1 MEYSKGGS
9 NLLKVSDIGKKA
21 ILGTILPVIIK
32 TLLKKKN
39 IKEDVLDDNKISIIE
54 NVLRVK
60 MIGPGKQ
67 KSETVKKDTSIK
79 NNDFHFSTIREPRA
93 NAIGLSEFFTLHL
106 KNLQEK
112 NPDDK
117 FIKRLLPKEIFEF
130 EDTVIEGEVDEAK
143 RQELENK
150 KKVRNEILEARKE
163 YEEKIKKQ
171 QEEFDNKI
179 KEEFEKQL
187 EIVKQNTANIEIQNA
202 DNNEKL
208 KQKAK
213 ELNQKR
219 EDLKQA
225 VEENK
230 TKEEIESLQNMID
243 IKEKEKEELKQQ
255 HSEELEKL
263 RKGHNED
270 IYKMVDI
277 AIEALVNH
285 PIEKAEMK
293 KKMTLL
299 KSPNEFNILNEERE
313 TLIDNIIKEFL
324 DVNSTEDVKKIL
336 DKIPPP
342 QMSEQGKRRNAML
355 GPLEIERIPSGPFQ
369 GGPLGSQ
376 TARGPPSMP
385 RLDLT
390 KTVRINWDNFI
401 KQLIIL
407 RNTSPSFH
415 IIMDADI
422 FVRPAGEPHS
432 KYGYK
437 WIEPDLKSIEKWKSI
452 DDSEFFDDDSDD
464 DDSDD
469 DDSDDD
475 DSDNT
480 EKEEL
485 IQQHSEQLE
494 KLRKGHNEDIY
505 KMVEMFMKEQKN
517 TDSLK
522 DLVKFKEQV
531 QKLQYFILPPPLF
544 ITMPGKALATV
555 REEAQRNNNS
565 LVVEN
570 VSNSPSTQ
578 TLEHYF
584 NIMEEKTYSVE
595 KPCNDTGNK
604 INILYA
610 YLLYVFGYIIP
621 EIYIKMLKILHKEI
635 QSQPAEHQMIHQ
647 RTNWLEKCLTYEEL
661 KKGLNK
667 YTIPFRPGYSKFIY
681 IDTNNNT
688 LVTNF
693 SNNIKCL
700 LGMIDLF
707 KYYIIFKEASKI
719 SNDEAAFLGQQTKQT
734 KQTKFNKKMNQ
745 WALRSAIMLHENIAF
760 RDVEEGRQQNKWQK
774 IGEIEFEKISN
785 ASSINYVPIEDKPVE
800 EDRQYKAYSRYFFN
814 QLYWD
819 LVTATDPSDLA
830 NDPPK
835 SAKSARESI
844 KKMDSYTDGSAE
856 IKIVHELIES
866 IIKEENSDIDID
878 IDTDIHNSLHA
889 LLIMFNKNI
898 ETFTTKL
905 SNFIDLLYKKT
916 GDNNDNSYNLILIVL
931 IGLYRYV
938 FPTGRSNEEHN
949 FQFDLL
955 REDEKGTRNELFVAA
970 HNVNKKFHD
979 LDDSR
984 VDINPIIFKS
994 RFSLLTDPPDAPED
1008 DESYSDEVKK
1018 SAKLL
1023 INSFDIMEQMK
1034 QLNGTNAYKI
1044 FFENK
1049 GDTVFDDDKAA
1060 NLYDIIGVPEAINMP
1075 TALPVDTSK
1084 MSQNNIEILYD
1095 DKSNEQYQW
1104 EPPTSPDVNDRGLRP
1119 QSPPIHAPA
1128 IHPPR
1133 DPPPRGPPPSG
1144 PPPRGPPPRG
1154 PPPRGPP
1161 RGLLP
1166 RGVPPS
1172 PPPRGL
1178 LPRGA
1183 PHDVITYL
1191 LNSVDGT
1198 ETPIGK
1204 RITII
1209 KNKLRTHARRNLRMD
1224 FNEWWSTLN
1233 DNDEISVSD
1242 WGTVVKKD
1250 IENLLKVYKKDQL
1263 WKKSH
1268 EKNQRIS
1275 KEDIE
1280 NKKSIERKMRLE
1292 AVKTNYEEYEQRLAA
1307 RQQKAGG
1314 KKLSLNNNKYSL
1326 KNKKSKR
1333 RIKKLKYKHSLR
1345 KHGKKKHIKKR
1356 TRKKT
1361 RGSF

>member
-39 IKEDVLDDNKISIIE
+39 IKEDVLDDNKLSIIE

-60 MIGPGKQ
+60 MLGPDKLE
-67 KSETVKKDTSIK
+67 SETVKKDTSIK
-79 NNDFHFSTIREPRA
+79 NKDFHFSTIRQPRA
-93 NAIGLSEFFTLHL
+93 NSMGLSEFFTLHL

-202 DNNEKL
+202 DNYEKL

-243 IKEKEKEELKQQ
+243 KKEKEKEELKQQ
-255 HSEELEKL
+255 HSEELEKQ

-270 IYKMVDI
+270 IYKMGDI
-277 AIEALVNH
+277 AIEASVND
-285 PIEKAEMK
+285 PNEQAKMK
-293 KKMTLL
+293 QKISLL

-313 TLIDNIIKEFL
+313 TLIDKITTEISDANAL
-324 DVNSTEDVKKIL
+324 EDVKKIL
-336 DKIPPP
+336 YNMPLP
-342 QMSEQGKRRNAML
+342 QMSDQEKRRYAML

-475 DSDNT
+475 YSDDT

-544 ITMPGKALATV
+544 ITMPRTARQSAREA
-555 REEAQRNNNS
+555 REEAQRNNYP

-635 QSQPAEHQMIHQ
+635 QSQPAKHQMIDQ
-647 RTNWLEKCLTYEEL
+647 RTNWLEKCLTYEDL

-719 SNDEAAFLGQQTKQT
+719 SNDEAAFRGQQT

-760 RDVEEGRQQNKWQK
+760 RGVEEGRQQNKWQK

-785 ASSINYVPIEDKPVE
+785 AASINYVPIKDEPVE

-856 IKIVHELIES
+856 IKKVHELIES

-916 GDNNDNSYNLILIVL
+916 GNNNDNYYNLILIVL

-938 FPTGRSNEEHN
+938 FPTGRSKEEHN

-1060 NLYDIIGVPEAINMP
+1060 ALYDIIGDHKATVVESEAI
-1075 TALPVDTSK
+1075 PVENI
-1084 MSQNNIEILYD
+1084 QNAVPFHIG
-1095 DKSNEQYQW
+1095 
-1104 EPPTSPDVNDRGLRP
+1104 RRRP
-1119 QSPPIHAPA
+1119 
-1128 IHPPR
+1128 R
-1133 DPPPRGPPPSG
+1133 RRPPRGNPQLIFNFQANQDT
-1144 PPPRGPPPRG
+1144 R
-1154 PPPRGPP
+1154 
-1161 RGLLP
+1161 
-1166 RGVPPS
+1166 S
-1172 PPPRGL
+1172 PIYEK
-1178 LPRGA
+1178 
-1183 PHDVITYL
+1183 V
-1191 LNSVDGT
+1191 
-1198 ETPIGK
+1198 
-1204 RITII
+1204 
-1209 KNKLRTHARRNLRMD
+1209 NKLRKVVEKLYERGSAGDWASNIEQWWENGAILDRRSARKVKMKDNEVIITEDKIGANGEIIGTATKADIDLLVDYYQILDNMNKKIKIAKKKNL
-1224 FNEWWSTLN
+1224 L
-1233 DNDEISVSD
+1233 IP
-1242 WGTVVKKD
+1242 GTYSEKKKILEKD
-1250 IENLLKVYKKDQL
+1250 ILSLETKMDLN
-1263 WKKSH
+1263 
-1268 EKNQRIS
+1268 
-1275 KEDIE
+1275 E
-1280 NKKSIERKMRLE
+1280 NKG
-1292 AVKTNYEEYEQRLAA
+1292 
-1307 RQQKAGG
+1307 GG